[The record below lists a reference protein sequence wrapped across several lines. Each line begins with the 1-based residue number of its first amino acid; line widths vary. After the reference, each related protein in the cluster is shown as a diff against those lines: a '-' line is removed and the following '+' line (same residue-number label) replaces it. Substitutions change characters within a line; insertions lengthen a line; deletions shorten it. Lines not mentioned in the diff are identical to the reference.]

1 MEIRSSAATNR
12 FTLMN
17 WSAAL
22 PRGKVQL
29 NPLTELACSG
39 INSLGKERHTK
50 VCTAFRSNFEVLI
63 QSEKHRVVYEPGEK
77 WITVFYFAR
86 SLGRP
91 HASPTQI
98 VSLTTLENEA
108 AISTWV
114 WPHLNE
120 AAISTWV
127 WPHLRMKLPF
137 LSAMPDPGHANPRCY
152 PKQAPLHNH
161 VYTPG
166 CLCNFT
172 WTHTTP

>member
-1 MEIRSSAATNR
+1 
-12 FTLMN
+12 MN

-114 WPHLNE
+114 WPHLRMKLPFQCEFDHTWEWSCHFYVSLTTLENE
-120 AAISTWV
+120 AAISAWV
-127 WPHLRMKLPF
+127 WPHLKMKLPF
-137 LSAMPDPGHANPRCY
+137 QREFDH
-152 PKQAPLHNH
+152 
-161 VYTPG
+161 
-166 CLCNFT
+166 T
-172 WTHTTP
+172 WMKLLFQREFDHTWEWSCHF